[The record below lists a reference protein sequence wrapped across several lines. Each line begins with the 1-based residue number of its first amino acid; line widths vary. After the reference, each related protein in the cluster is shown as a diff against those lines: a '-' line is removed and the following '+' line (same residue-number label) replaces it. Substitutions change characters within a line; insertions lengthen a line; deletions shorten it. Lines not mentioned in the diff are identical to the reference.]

1 MGLFNWISSIFKP
14 AAELVD
20 DLHLSG
26 EEKGQLKNELA
37 GIQQKAN
44 EKFIELELAALEA
57 RKAVMIAESQSSNWY
72 QAAWRPIASMVLVGL
87 VVIQCI
93 ANWAYDVPISA
104 ELFTFAS
111 TFLGITSAG
120 RGIEKAAKANRL
132 GQ

>member
-1 MGLFNWISSIFKP
+1 MLKWISGLFKP
-14 AAELVD
+14 AAELID
-20 DLHLSG
+20 NMHTSA

-37 GIQQKAN
+37 SIQQQAN

-72 QAAWRPIASMVLVGL
+72 QAAWRPIASLTLVIL
-87 VVIQCI
+87 VVAQCMV
-93 ANWAYDVPISA
+93 NWIYNVPIST

-120 RGIEKAAKANRL
+120 RGIEKAARANRL
-132 GQ
+132 GK